1 MHGSGRDAEPCALI
15 PERDEATESMT
26 SNATTM
32 SVPQTRTTPGLDRV
46 AIALLLGFVASLQ
59 VSIALANVLLAG
71 TLMTWAAM
79 LVRDRVR
86 PSAPAFLIPLLA
98 YGAMTLVSAAFS
110 VDPLTSVIDS
120 KQLVLFAVV
129 PAVYDLARGRRAATV
144 IDVIVTVGAA
154 SAAFGIIQYGML
166 HYDSLRL
173 RPQGA
178 LTHYMTYSGVL
189 MLVICAAMA
198 RLVFGS
204 RDRIWPALVMPA
216 LVVALALTLS
226 RNAWVGACVAVGLL
240 LVLKD
245 FRLSAVLPVAIAVM
259 FAMAPDGVTS
269 RMMSMF
275 DATDP
280 SNQDRLAMAEVG
292 VRMIGSDPLTGVG
305 PNMVPRVYEA
315 YRPDY
320 AVNASNPHLHNVP
333 LQIAAE
339 RGLPA
344 LAVWLWFIVA
354 LSLGLFRLFRQGQGG
369 VLAATGLAAVVAM
382 LAAGM
387 FEYNFGDSEFLMLFL
402 VLVTLPFA
410 ALRTDGAP
418 APDRA

>member
-1 MHGSGRDAEPCALI
+1 
-15 PERDEATESMT
+15 MT
-26 SNATTM
+26 SNVSAM
-32 SVPQTRTTPGLDRV
+32 SVPQMRTTPGLDRV
-46 AIALLLGFVASLQ
+46 AVALLLGFVGSLQ
-59 VSIALANVLLAG
+59 VSIALANVLLAA
-71 TLMTWAAM
+71 TLVTWAAT
-79 LVRDRVR
+79 LTRDRVR
-86 PSAPAFLIPLLA
+86 PSAPAFMIPLLA
-98 YGAMTLVSAAFS
+98 YAAATLVSAVFS
-110 VDPLTSVIDS
+110 ADPRISLIDS
-120 KQLVLFAVV
+120 KQLLLFLVV
-129 PAVYDLARGRRAATV
+129 PAVYDLARGQRAATV
-144 IDVIVTVGAA
+144 IDVVVAVGAA

-166 HYDSLRL
+166 HYDTLRL

-204 RDRIWPALVMPA
+204 RDRVWPALVMPA

-226 RNAWVGACVAVGLL
+226 RNAWVGGCVAVGLL
-240 LVLKD
+240 LVLRD
-245 FRLSAVLPVAIAVM
+245 LRLSAVLPVAIAVM

-275 DATDP
+275 DVQDP
-280 SNQDRLAMAEVG
+280 SNQDRLAMAEIG

-305 PNMVPRVYEA
+305 PNMVPLTYEEF
-315 YRPDY
+315 RPDY
-320 AVNASNPHLHNVP
+320 AVNATNPHLHNVP

-344 LAVWLWFIVA
+344 LAIWLWFIAA
-354 LSLGLFRLFRQGQGG
+354 LSIGLFRLFRRDPGR
-369 VLAATGLAAVVAM
+369 VLPATALAAVAAM

-410 ALRTDGAP
+410 ALRTDGAAPP
-418 APDRA
+418 ARA